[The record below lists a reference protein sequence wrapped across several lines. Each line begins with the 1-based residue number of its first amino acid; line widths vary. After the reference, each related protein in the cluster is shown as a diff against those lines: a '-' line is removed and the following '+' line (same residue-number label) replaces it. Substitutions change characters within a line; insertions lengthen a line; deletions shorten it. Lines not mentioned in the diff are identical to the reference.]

1 MCILAVQ
8 IPYTALTIIFIIL
21 GTLVAAFVRRVTRD
35 KCLKDFEGN
44 MITLERGDNKIAWG
58 RLAVENTGLE
68 LLYPSTHED
77 SDGHIEKSYILYKYE
92 FPHILILVRYHNQ
105 LSENNKKKRQ
115 TQLKKTYHPGFFR
128 RTNRRIKNFFKTM
141 RDSVMEVIN
150 ILISQAKKASP
161 AGRAISSQDKYVTQ
175 MKTDLV
181 GTVGMSYE
189 PLLEKY
195 IGRKVV
201 LEMVRAEAVVEYCG
215 VLRDYTADF
224 IEIMDVDYKAG
235 PKDAPQKADLV
246 VPRKYGLVRHYA
258 E

>member
-1 MCILAVQ
+1 MYILAVQ
-8 IPYTALTIIFIIL
+8 IPYTALTIIFIVL
-21 GTLVAAFVRRVTRD
+21 ATLVAAFVRRVTRD
-35 KCLKDFEGN
+35 KCLKDFQGN
-44 MITLERGDNKIAWG
+44 MITLERDDGKIAWG

-68 LLYPSTHED
+68 LLYPSTHQD

-92 FPHILILVRYHNQ
+92 FPHILILARYHHQ
-105 LSENNKKKRQ
+105 LSEKNKKKRQ

-128 RTNRRIKNFFKTM
+128 RTKRKIKNFFKTI

-150 ILISQAKKASP
+150 ILISQAKKVSP
-161 AGRAISSQDKYVTQ
+161 AGQVIASQDKYVSR

-181 GTVGMSYE
+181 GTVGTSFE

-195 IGRKVV
+195 VGHKVV
-201 LEMVRAEAVVEYCG
+201 LEMVRADTVVEYCG
-215 VLRDYTADF
+215 VLKDYTADF
-224 IEIMDVDYKAG
+224 IEMMDVDYKAK
-235 PKDAPQKADLV
+235 PQDQAQKADLI

>member
-1 MCILAVQ
+1 MSILAVQ
-8 IPYTALTIIFIIL
+8 IPYAALTIIFIVL
-21 GTLVAAFVRRVTRD
+21 ATLVTAFVRRVTRD

-68 LLYPSTHED
+68 LLYPATHKD

-92 FPHILILVRYHNQ
+92 FPHILLLVRYHHQ
-105 LSENNKKKRQ
+105 LSEKNKKKRQ
-115 TQLKKTYHPGFFR
+115 IRLKKTYHPGFFR
-128 RTNRRIKNFFKTM
+128 RMNRRIKNLFKTM
-141 RDSVMEVIN
+141 RDSLMEVIN
-150 ILISQAKKASP
+150 ILISQARKVSP
-161 AGRAISSQDKYVTQ
+161 AGQAISSQDKYVTQ

-181 GTVGMSYE
+181 GTVGTSYE

-224 IEIMDVDYKAG
+224 IEIMDVDYKAR
-235 PKDAPQKADLV
+235 PQDDAQKADFI